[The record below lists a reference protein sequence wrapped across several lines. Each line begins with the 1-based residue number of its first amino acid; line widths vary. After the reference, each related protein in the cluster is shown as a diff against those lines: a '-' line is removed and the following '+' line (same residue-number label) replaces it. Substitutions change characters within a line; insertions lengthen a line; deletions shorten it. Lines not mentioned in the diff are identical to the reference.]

1 MTTNLNFNRNYI
13 FYFLVLTLP
22 KSIYMKFL
30 FLFCFSFFSITGFSQ
45 NINLS
50 DAEYQRLHDKARLLI
65 NSNKDSSFIYASK
78 IEKSDNNLHKSFAYG
93 IKSYLF
99 QLKGDSVTSKQ
110 LYKKSLIYLDKVP
123 NSIEKT
129 KHHSYLLSYGG
140 LAEWKRGHLSKALEY
155 YQQGQKLSRKVND
168 FMQVV
173 KFNNNIAIVNKE
185 IGNLKLSIQA
195 SKESDRIT
203 DKIEYLYDVDKFYQA
218 KSQINL
224 NLGNCYKDLF
234 LFNQNRK
241 IYLDSAIYYYNKTVI
256 FSEYIKGTKLNAEIN
271 IALAYLLKRDINR
284 AEKNYKKLLV
294 ETKDLGYE
302 NCLVNYGLGR
312 VYYQQKKYDEA
323 LLCFKKVDSIY
334 QNTKMNIVE
343 FVHSNYFQAKIYAA
357 NKDYDSAL
365 KYSKLYLSNFKEH
378 RSELNEETLKV
389 NALISTD
396 NLEKEMV
403 TLKEELR
410 NERILRYMLVFL
422 TIVIVL
428 FFFIKNYINKNKAN
442 KKVKLL
448 IEEFKKREIE
458 DVEKAN
464 HTLIDNNSGRNDLSN
479 NSSILI
485 LDETK
490 EKEIVEKLKI
500 LEEKL
505 EYLKEGYTLQY
516 VAKKIKTNTTY
527 LSYVINKNFEK
538 TFSEYTNELKI
549 NYVISQMIA
558 NPIYRKYSTQAIAE
572 SVGFKN
578 ASSFTK
584 SFSKRTGVTPVQFA
598 KNIDS

>member
-1 MTTNLNFNRNYI
+1 
-13 FYFLVLTLP
+13 
-22 KSIYMKFL
+22 MKFL
-30 FLFCFSFFSITGFSQ
+30 FRFYFLFFSITVFSQ
-45 NINLS
+45 NIKLS
-50 DAEYQRLHDKARLLI
+50 DVEYQRLHDKARLLI

-99 QLKGDSVTSKQ
+99 QLKGDSVTSIQ
-110 LYKKSLIYLDKVP
+110 LYKKSFIYLDKVP

-140 LAEWKRGHLSKALEY
+140 LAEWKRGHLSKAIEY
-155 YQQGQKLSRKVND
+155 YQQGQKMSRKVND

-271 IALAYLLKRDINR
+271 ISLAYLLKKDINK

-312 VYYQQKKYDEA
+312 VYYQQKKYEEA

-357 NKDYDSAL
+357 NKDYDNAL
-365 KYSKLYLSNFKEH
+365 KYSELYLSNFKKH

-389 NALISTD
+389 NALISTN

-403 TLKEELR
+403 TLKKELR

-422 TIVIVL
+422 AIAIVL
-428 FFFIKNYINKNKAN
+428 FFFVKNYINKNKAN

-448 IEEFKKREIE
+448 IEEFKKREID
-458 DVEKAN
+458 DVEKTN
-464 HTLIDNNSGRNDLSN
+464 HTLIDNKSGRNDLSN

-549 NYVISQMIA
+549 NYVISQMIT

>member
-1 MTTNLNFNRNYI
+1 MITNLNFNRNYI

-155 YQQGQKLSRKVND
+155 YQQGQKLSRKVDD

-271 IALAYLLKRDINR
+271 IALAYLLKRDINK

-403 TLKEELR
+403 TLKEDLR

-448 IEEFKKREIE
+448 IEEFRKREIE
-458 DVEKAN
+458 DVEKEN

>member
-365 KYSKLYLSNFKEH
+365 KYSKLYLNNFKEH

-448 IEEFKKREIE
+448 IEEFKKREI
-458 DVEKAN
+458 DDIEKTN

-572 SVGFKN
+572 SVGF
-578 ASSFTK
+578 
-584 SFSKRTGVTPVQFA
+584 
-598 KNIDS
+598 